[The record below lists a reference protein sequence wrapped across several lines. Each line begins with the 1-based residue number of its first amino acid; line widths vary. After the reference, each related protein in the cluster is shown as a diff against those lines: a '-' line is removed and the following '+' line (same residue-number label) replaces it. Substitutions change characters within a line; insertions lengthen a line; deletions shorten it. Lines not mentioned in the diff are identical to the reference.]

1 MATSKYLRKY
11 AKGGNPRFTQVN
23 DGLRAMQQQS
33 KTIVDG
39 LKTAALQQKQQDEL
53 MISGMDRKFKNEA
66 ENRKLLNEIE
76 VETPFKLQKAAL
88 DRNKKTELKSLADQ
102 AKEYDNLAGVWGA
115 LSPQLAKQFQGLAEN
130 TRDFVNTNN
139 AIDDFNR
146 ISSDGTLD
154 NYYYLYDKV
163 NEGTAYDDAVNELSK
178 NYKAAFED
186 GKLDAKADF
195 DYLQNELKIK
205 NPILQKLIVKD
216 LTDNFSRQG
225 EDIKGI
231 AQQMGLDLTKNNIT
245 KLYQFRS
252 LEILKQLGINPKSE
266 AGFKIQ
272 ELFRTKGLVQ
282 ENQLTLETD
291 YMKLSDTINGG
302 LKEIQAATD
311 YKTRNAKWKEI
322 QTSIYALPVKDRNG
336 IYSRQLTVN
345 KKDVFLGWAKDQAD
359 NTMYQGV
366 GGWEKFK
373 SEVLGVT
380 AENKYGYEIT
390 GATGNKNA
398 KFNRILGKFPN
409 MEAELYEYWSD
420 ADKKNAKAQEYIE
433 DNKNKAA
440 SIEYKTKLEKGQ
452 YKNKDGT
459 YNDAFW
465 NDWYATN
472 GNPHARAVFAGA
484 LGYAD
489 DKHDI
494 NTLNSIVIQAY
505 KNNDFATVFGAW
517 AKMDDADQTIG
528 FIYEDLKELAYSKG
542 VELNQ
547 LDKVLLDQM
556 KMNIDKVYKH
566 GTLDRTKDTSSNNI
580 HKEAL
585 GEALAIYRN
594 SKGKGNADERW
605 DLASTKV
612 DRMLGIG
619 PDGELVKF
627 NDEGYRGSGPFLQ
640 KQSKSMGVIFVKNS
654 GQQFGN
660 LSSIE
665 IDDRLRSKGLMRQEL
680 KGDARKTALMGIVQ
694 EQLKNINKSDVYDFL
709 KGGKTNDLLINH
721 LLEDQMGDVDP
732 IKFRN
737 DLRDAIDVNAEL
749 KKNAIQWGAKQWCDE
764 MLGPTATGD
773 LTKDSLAI
781 CVGAVEAQTGTQA
794 WEFFLNPA
802 LRERLRRP
810 E

>member
-336 IYSRQLTVN
+336 TYSRQLTVN

>member
-1 MATSKYLRKY
+1 MATNKYFRKY
-11 AKGGNPRFTQVN
+11 AKGGNPRFTQAN

-88 DRNKKTELKSLADQ
+88 DRNKKSELKSLADQ
-102 AKEYDNLAGVWGA
+102 AKEYDNLAGVWGR
-115 LSPQLAKQFQGLAEN
+115 LSPQLAKQFQGLAQN
-130 TRDFVNTNN
+130 TKDFIQTNA
-139 AIDDFNR
+139 AIDEFNQ

-154 NYYYLYDKV
+154 NINYLYDKV
-163 NEGTAYDDAVNELSK
+163 NAGKAYDDAVNIRSK
-178 NYKAAFED
+178 AFED
-186 GKLDAKADF
+186 YKNGELNAKSDF
-195 DYLQNELKIK
+195 DYLTHQLKIK
-205 NPILQKLIVKD
+205 NPITQKLLVKD
-216 LTDNFSRQG
+216 FTDNFSRQG

-291 YMKLSDTINGG
+291 YMQLSENIDGG
-302 LKEIQAATD
+302 LKQIQAATD
-311 YKTRNAKWKEI
+311 YKTRNAKWKEV

-336 IYSRQLTVN
+336 TYSRQLTVN

-380 AENKYGYEIT
+380 AENKHGYEIT
-390 GATGNKNA
+390 GATGNKTA

-420 ADKKNAKAQEYIE
+420 ADKKNATAREYVA
-433 DNKNKAA
+433 DNKYKAA
-440 SIEYKTKLEKGQ
+440 SIEYKTKLESGQ
-452 YKNKDGT
+452 YKNKDGAG

-465 NDWYATN
+465 NDWYASN
-472 GNPHARAVFAGA
+472 GNKHARAVFAGA

-489 DKHDI
+489 DKHDV
-494 NTLNSIVIQAY
+494 NTLNSVVIQAY
-505 KNNDFATVFGAW
+505 KNGDFATVYGAW
-517 AKMDDADQTIG
+517 AKMDEADQTIG
-528 FIYEDLKELAYSKG
+528 FIYEDLKELAYVNG
-542 VELNQ
+542 VDINK
-547 LDKVLLDQM
+547 LDNTLLSQM
-556 KMNIDKVYKH
+556 KLSIDKVYKH
-566 GTLDRTKDTSSNNI
+566 GTLDRTKDPSSNDI
-580 HKEAL
+580 DRD
-585 GEALAIYRN
+585 ALAQALSIYRN
-594 SKGKGNADERW
+594 NKGKGTTQERW
-605 DLASTKV
+605 EAATTAV

-654 GQQFGN
+654 GQQFGDV
-660 LSSIE
+660 SSIE
-665 IDDRLRSKGLMRQEL
+665 IDGKLQNSFNREL
-680 KGDARKTALMGIVQ
+680 TGDARQGALEGIIDDNFKDGSIPSTDLYNFLHNKPHNNALLNHLED
-694 EQLKNINKSDVYDFL
+694 EQLGN
-709 KGGKTNDLLINH
+709 
-721 LLEDQMGDVDP
+721 VDP
-732 IKFRN
+732 IKLRN
-737 DLRDAIDVNAEL
+737 SIKNKIDKKAETT
-749 KKNAIQWGAKQWCDE
+749 NIQWGAKQWCDE
-764 MLGPTATGD
+764 MLGARSATGD
-773 LTKDSLAI
+773 PKIDSFAI
-781 CVGAVEAQTGTQA
+781 CISALEQQTGTQA
-794 WEFFLNPA
+794 WEFLLNPA

>member
-1 MATSKYLRKY
+1 MATNKYLRKY

-66 ENRKLLNEIE
+66 ENRKLLNDIE

-102 AKEYDNLAGVWGA
+102 AKEYDNLAGVWGR
-115 LSPQLAKQFQGLAEN
+115 LSPSLAKQFQGLAQN
-130 TRDFVNTNN
+130 TTDFINTNN

-154 NYYYLYDKV
+154 KIYYLYDKV
-163 NEGTAYDDAVNELSK
+163 NAGKAFDDAVNLRE
-178 NYKAAFED
+178 NAFED
-186 GKLDAKADF
+186 FRNGKLDAKKDF
-195 DYLQNELKIK
+195 DYLTHQLKTK
-205 NPILQKLIVKD
+205 NPIMQKLIVKD
-216 LTDNFSRQG
+216 LTDNFTRQG

-231 AQQMGLDLTKNNIT
+231 AKQMGLDLTKNNIT

-311 YKTRNAKWKEI
+311 YTTRNAKWKEI
-322 QTSIYALPVKDRNG
+322 QTSIYALPTKDRNG
-336 IYSRQLTVN
+336 TYSRQLTVN
-345 KKDVFLGWAKDQAD
+345 KKEVFLGWAKDQAD

-380 AENKYGYEIT
+380 AENEYGYEIT
-390 GATGNKNA
+390 GATGNKKA

-433 DNKNKAA
+433 DNKYKADA
-440 SIEYKTKLEKGQ
+440 VQYQTKLEKGQ
-452 YKNKDGT
+452 YKNKDGSG

-465 NDWYATN
+465 NDWYASN
-472 GNPHARAVFAGA
+472 GNKHARAVFAGA

-494 NTLNSIVIQAY
+494 NTLNSVVIQAY
-505 KNNDFATVFGAW
+505 KNGDFATVYGAW
-517 AKMDDADQTIG
+517 AKMDEADQTIG
-528 FIYEDLKELAYSKG
+528 FIYEDLKELAYING
-542 VELNQ
+542 VDINK
-547 LDKVLLDQM
+547 LDNTLLAQM
-556 KMNIDKVYKH
+556 KLSIDKVYKH
-566 GTLDRTKDTSSNNI
+566 GTLDRTKDPSSNDI
-580 HKEAL
+580 DRDAL
-585 GEALAIYRN
+585 AQALAIYRN
-594 SKGKGNADERW
+594 NKGKGTTQERW
-605 DLASTKV
+605 DAATTAV

-627 NDEGYRGSGPFLQ
+627 NELGYRGSGPFLQ

-654 GQQFGN
+654 GQQFGD

-665 IDDRLRSKGLMRQEL
+665 IDGKLQGAFNREL
-680 KGDARKTALMGIVQ
+680 TGDARQGALETIINDNFKDGNVPSTDLYNFLNNKPHNNALLNHLED
-694 EQLKNINKSDVYDFL
+694 EQLGN
-709 KGGKTNDLLINH
+709 
-721 LLEDQMGDVDP
+721 VDP
-732 IKFRN
+732 IKLRN
-737 DLRDAIDVNAEL
+737 SIKNKIDKKAETT
-749 KKNAIQWGAKQWCDE
+749 NIQWGAKQWCDE
-764 MLGPTATGD
+764 MLGPTATGN

-781 CVGAVEAQTGTQA
+781 CVGAIEAQTGTQA
-794 WEFFLNPA
+794 WEFLLNPA

>member
-1 MATSKYLRKY
+1 M
-11 AKGGNPRFTQVN
+11 
-23 DGLRAMQQQS
+23 
-33 KTIVDG
+33 
-39 LKTAALQQKQQDEL
+39 
-53 MISGMDRKFKNEA
+53 
-66 ENRKLLNEIE
+66 
-76 VETPFKLQKAAL
+76 
-88 DRNKKTELKSLADQ
+88 
-102 AKEYDNLAGVWGA
+102 
-115 LSPQLAKQFQGLAEN
+115 
-130 TRDFVNTNN
+130 
-139 AIDDFNR
+139 
-146 ISSDGTLD
+146 
-154 NYYYLYDKV
+154 
-163 NEGTAYDDAVNELSK
+163 
-178 NYKAAFED
+178 
-186 GKLDAKADF
+186 
-195 DYLQNELKIK
+195 
-205 NPILQKLIVKD
+205 
-216 LTDNFSRQG
+216 
-225 EDIKGI
+225 
-231 AQQMGLDLTKNNIT
+231 
-245 KLYQFRS
+245 
-252 LEILKQLGINPKSE
+252 
-266 AGFKIQ
+266 
-272 ELFRTKGLVQ
+272 
-282 ENQLTLETD
+282 
-291 YMKLSDTINGG
+291 
-302 LKEIQAATD
+302 
-311 YKTRNAKWKEI
+311 KEI

-336 IYSRQLTVN
+336 TYSRQLTVN

-781 CVGAVEAQTGTQA
+781 CVGAIEAQTGTQA
-794 WEFFLNPA
+794 WEFLLNPA

>member
-1 MATSKYLRKY
+1 MATNKYLRKY

-66 ENRKLLNEIE
+66 ENRKLLNDIE

-88 DRNKKTELKSLADQ
+88 DRNKKSELKSLADQ
-102 AKEYDNLAGVWGA
+102 AKEYDNLAGVWGR

-154 NYYYLYDKV
+154 NYYYLYNKV

-291 YMKLSDTINGG
+291 YMQLSENINGG
-302 LKEIQAATD
+302 LKQIQAATD

-336 IYSRQLTVN
+336 TYSRQLTVN

-440 SIEYKTKLEKGQ
+440 SIEYKTKLESGQ
-452 YKNKDGT
+452 YKNKDGAG
-459 YNDAFW
+459 YNDEFW

-472 GNPHARAVFAGA
+472 GNKHARAVFAGA

-489 DKHDI
+489 DKHDV
-494 NTLNSIVIQAY
+494 NTLNSVVIQAY
-505 KNNDFATVFGAW
+505 KNGDFATVYGAW
-517 AKMDDADQTIG
+517 AKMDEADQTIG
-528 FIYEDLKELAYSKG
+528 FIYEDLKELAYING
-542 VELNQ
+542 VDINK
-547 LDKVLLDQM
+547 LDNTLLQQM
-556 KMNIDKVYKH
+556 KLSIDKVYKH
-566 GTLDRTKDTSSNNI
+566 GTLDRTKDPSSNDI
-580 HKEAL
+580 DRDAL
-585 GEALAIYRN
+585 AQALAIYRN
-594 SKGKGNADERW
+594 NKGQGTTQERW
-605 DLASTKV
+605 EAATTAV

-627 NDEGYRGSGPFLQ
+627 NELGYRGSGPFLQ

-654 GQQFGN
+654 GQQFGD

-665 IDDRLRSKGLMRQEL
+665 IDGKLQGAFNRELTGEARQ
-680 KGDARKTALMGIVQ
+680 GALETIINDNFKDGSVPSTDLYNFLNNKPHNNALLNHLED
-694 EQLKNINKSDVYDFL
+694 EQLGN
-709 KGGKTNDLLINH
+709 
-721 LLEDQMGDVDP
+721 VDP
-732 IKFRN
+732 IKLRN
-737 DLRDAIDVNAEL
+737 SIKNKIDKKAETT
-749 KKNAIQWGAKQWCDE
+749 NIQWGAKQWCDE

-781 CVGAVEAQTGTQA
+781 CVGAIEAQTGTQA

>member
-1 MATSKYLRKY
+1 MATNKYFRKY
-11 AKGGNPRFTQVN
+11 AKGGNPRFTQAN

-53 MISGMDRKFKNEA
+53 MISGMDRQFKNEA
-66 ENRKLLNEIE
+66 ENRKLLIEIE

-88 DRNKKTELKSLADQ
+88 DRNKKSELKSLADQ
-102 AKEYDNLAGVWGA
+102 AKEYDNLAGVWGR

-154 NYYYLYDKV
+154 KIYYLYNKV
-163 NEGTAYDDAVNELSK
+163 NAGKAFDDAVNLRE
-178 NYKAAFED
+178 NAFED
-186 GKLDAKADF
+186 FRNGKLDAKKDF
-195 DYLQNELKIK
+195 DYLTYQLKTK
-205 NPILQKLIVKD
+205 NPIMQKLLFKD
-216 LTDNFSRQG
+216 INDNFARQ
-225 EDIKGI
+225 EQDIRGI

-291 YMKLSDTINGG
+291 YMQLSENINGG
-302 LKEIQAATD
+302 LKQIHAATD
-311 YKTRNAKWKEI
+311 YKTRNANWKEI

-336 IYSRQLTVN
+336 TYSRQLTVN
-345 KKDVFLGWAKDQAD
+345 KKEVFLGWAKDQAD

-380 AENKYGYEIT
+380 AENEYGYEIT

-465 NDWYATN
+465 NDWYASN
-472 GNPHARAVFAGA
+472 GNKHARAVFAGA

-494 NTLNSIVIQAY
+494 NTLNSVVMQAY
-505 KNNDFATVFGAW
+505 KNGDFATVYGAW
-517 AKMDDADQTIG
+517 AKMDEADQTIG
-528 FIYEDLKELAYSKG
+528 FIYEDLKELAYING
-542 VELNQ
+542 VDINK
-547 LDKVLLDQM
+547 LDNTLLQQM
-556 KMNIDKVYKH
+556 KLSIDKVYKH
-566 GTLDRTKDTSSNNI
+566 GTLDRTKDPSSNDI
-580 HKEAL
+580 DRDAL
-585 GEALAIYRN
+585 AQALAIYRN
-594 SKGKGNADERW
+594 NKGKGTTQERW
-605 DLASTKV
+605 EAATTAV

-627 NDEGYRGSGPFLQ
+627 NELGYRGSGPFLQ

-654 GQQFGN
+654 GQQFGD

-665 IDDRLRSKGLMRQEL
+665 IDGKLQGAFNREL
-680 KGDARKTALMGIVQ
+680 TGDARQGALEGIIDDNFKDGSLPSTDLYNFLNNKPHNNALLNHLQ
-694 EQLKNINKSDVYDFL
+694 DEQLGN
-709 KGGKTNDLLINH
+709 
-721 LLEDQMGDVDP
+721 VDP
-732 IKFRN
+732 IKLRN
-737 DLRDAIDVNAEL
+737 SIKNKIDKKAETT
-749 KKNAIQWGAKQWCDE
+749 NIQWGAQQWCDE
-764 MLGPTATGD
+764 ILGPRSATGD
-773 LTKDSLAI
+773 PKIDSFAI
-781 CVGAVEAQTGTQA
+781 CISALEQQTGTQA
-794 WEFFLNPA
+794 WEFLLNPA

>member
-1 MATSKYLRKY
+1 MATNKYFRKY
-11 AKGGNPRFTQVN
+11 AKGGNPRFTQAN

-88 DRNKKTELKSLADQ
+88 DRNKKSELKSLADQ
-102 AKEYDNLAGVWGA
+102 AKEYDNLAGVWGR
-115 LSPQLAKQFQGLAEN
+115 LSPQLAKQFQGLAQN
-130 TRDFVNTNN
+130 TKDFIQTNA
-139 AIDDFNR
+139 AIDEFNQ

-154 NYYYLYDKV
+154 NINYLYDKV
-163 NEGTAYDDAVNELSK
+163 NAGKAYDDAVNLRSK
-178 NYKAAFED
+178 AFED
-186 GKLDAKADF
+186 YKNGELNAKSDF
-195 DYLQNELKIK
+195 DYLTHQLKIK
-205 NPILQKLIVKD
+205 NPITQKLLVKD
-216 LTDNFSRQG
+216 FTDNFSRQG

-291 YMKLSDTINGG
+291 YMQLSENIDGG
-302 LKEIQAATD
+302 LKQIQAATD

-336 IYSRQLTVN
+336 TYSRQLTVN

-380 AENKYGYEIT
+380 AENKHGYEIT

-420 ADKKNAKAQEYIE
+420 ADKKNAKAREYVE
-433 DNKNKAA
+433 DNKYKAA
-440 SIEYKTKLEKGQ
+440 SIEYKTKLESGQ
-452 YKNKDGT
+452 YKNKDGAG

-465 NDWYATN
+465 NDWYASN
-472 GNPHARAVFAGA
+472 GNKHARAVFAGA

-489 DKHDI
+489 DKHDV
-494 NTLNSIVIQAY
+494 NTLNSVVIQAY
-505 KNNDFATVFGAW
+505 KNGDFATVYGAW
-517 AKMDDADQTIG
+517 AKMDEADQTIG
-528 FIYEDLKELAYSKG
+528 FIYEDLKELAYING
-542 VELNQ
+542 VDINK
-547 LDKVLLDQM
+547 LDNTLLSQM
-556 KMNIDKVYKH
+556 KLSIDKVYKH
-566 GTLDRTKDTSSNNI
+566 GTLDRTKDPSSNDI
-580 HKEAL
+580 DRDAL
-585 GEALAIYRN
+585 AQALAIYRN
-594 SKGKGNADERW
+594 NKGKGTTQERW
-605 DLASTKV
+605 EAATTAV

-627 NDEGYRGSGPFLQ
+627 NELGYRGSGPFLQ

-654 GQQFGN
+654 GQQFGD

-665 IDDRLRSKGLMRQEL
+665 IDGKLQNSFNRELTGEARQ
-680 KGDARKTALMGIVQ
+680 GALETIINDNFKDGSVPSTDLYNFLNNKPHNSALLNHLED
-694 EQLKNINKSDVYDFL
+694 EQLGN
-709 KGGKTNDLLINH
+709 
-721 LLEDQMGDVDP
+721 VDP
-732 IKFRN
+732 IKLRN
-737 DLRDAIDVNAEL
+737 SIKNKIDKKAETT
-749 KKNAIQWGAKQWCDE
+749 NIQWGAKQWCDE

-781 CVGAVEAQTGTQA
+781 CVGAIEAQTGTQA
-794 WEFFLNPA
+794 WEFLLNPA

>member
-11 AKGGNPRFTQVN
+11 AKGGNPRFTQAN

-88 DRNKKTELKSLADQ
+88 DRNKKSELKSLSDQ
-102 AKEYDNLAGVWGA
+102 AKEYDKLAGVWGR
-115 LSPQLAKQFQGLAEN
+115 LSPTLAKEFQGLAQN
-130 TRDFVNTNN
+130 TKDFINTNN

-146 ISSDGTLD
+146 MSSDGTLD
-154 NYYYLYDKV
+154 NVYYLYDKV
-163 NEGTAYDDAVNELSK
+163 NSGKAYDDAVNALNK

-186 GKLDAKADF
+186 NKLDAKADF
-195 DYLQNELKIK
+195 DYLQNKLKIN
-205 NPILQKLIVKD
+205 NPITQKLIVKD

-291 YMKLSDTINGG
+291 YMKLSETIDGG

-311 YKTRNAKWKEI
+311 YTTRNAKWKEI
-322 QTSIYALPVKDRNG
+322 QTSIYALPTKDKNG
-336 IYSRQLTVN
+336 VYSRQLTVN
-345 KKDVFLGWAKDQAD
+345 PKEVFLGWAKDQAD
-359 NTMYQGV
+359 NKMYQGV

-380 AENKYGYEIT
+380 AENEYGYEIT

-409 MEAELYEYWSD
+409 MEDELYEYWSD
-420 ADKKNAKAQEYIE
+420 ADKKNAKAKEYIE
-433 DNKNKAA
+433 DNKYKADA
-440 SIEYKTKLEKGQ
+440 VQYQTKLEKGQ

-465 NDWYATN
+465 NDWYASN
-472 GNPHARAVFAGA
+472 GNKHARAVFAGT

-494 NTLNSIVIQAY
+494 NTLNSTVIQAY
-505 KNNDFATVFGAW
+505 KNNDFATVYAAW
-517 AKMDDADQTIG
+517 SKMDEADQTIG
-528 FIYEDLKELAYSKG
+528 FIYEDLKELAYAKG

-547 LDKVLLDQM
+547 LDNTLLQQM
-556 KMNIDKVYKH
+556 KTNIDKVYKH
-566 GTLDRTKDTSSNNI
+566 GTLDRTKDTSSNDI
-580 HKEAL
+580 HKDAL
-585 GEALAIYRN
+585 GEALALYRN
-594 SKGKGNADERW
+594 SKGKGNANERW
-605 DLASTKV
+605 DLATSTV

-619 PDGELVKF
+619 PDGELMKWS
-627 NDEGYRGSGPFLQ
+627 DDDYRGSGPFLQ
-640 KQSKSMGVIFVKNS
+640 KKSKSMGVIFVKNS

-665 IDDRLRSKGLMRQEL
+665 IDDKL
-680 KGDARKTALMGIVQ
+680 KGNFNRELTGETRANALTDLIETEWNAKRISQ
-694 EQLKNINKSDVYDFL
+694 SDYINFL
-709 KGGKTNDLLINH
+709 EGKPQGDLFLNH
-721 LLEDQMGDVDP
+721 LLTDQMGDVDP
-732 IKFRN
+732 ILFAN
-737 DLRDAIDVNAEL
+737 NL
-749 KKNAIQWGAKQWCDE
+749 KEK
-764 MLGPTATGD
+764 
-773 LTKDSLAI
+773 TKDLALDVKTAQQWNADTWCRAQGYPQGFTPQVAFEI
-781 CVGAVEAQTGTQA
+781 CVGAFEAQTGQPA
-794 WEFFLNPA
+794 WKSFLNPA
-802 LRERLRRP
+802 ITDRYLNNE
-810 E
+810 

>member
-1 MATSKYLRKY
+1 MATNKYFRKY
-11 AKGGNPRFTQVN
+11 AKGGNPRFTQAN

-39 LKTAALQQKQQDEL
+39 LKTAALQQKQQDDL

-66 ENRKLLNEIE
+66 DNRRLLNEIE

-102 AKEYDNLAGVWGA
+102 AKEYDKLAGVWGS
-115 LSPQLAKQFQGLAEN
+115 LSPQLAKKFQGLAQN
-130 TRDFVNTNN
+130 TVDFINTNN
-139 AIDDFNR
+139 AIDDFNQ

-186 GKLDAKADF
+186 GKLDAKKDF
-195 DYLQNELKIK
+195 DYLQNELKVK

-216 LTDNFSRQG
+216 LTDNFSRQ
-225 EDIKGI
+225 ENDIKGI
-231 AQQMGLDLTKNNIT
+231 AQQMGMDLSKNEIT

-291 YMKLSDTINGG
+291 FMKLTETIDGG
-302 LKEIQAATD
+302 LSQIQAATD
-311 YKTRNAKWKEI
+311 YKTKNAKWKEI

-336 IYSRQLTVN
+336 TYSRQLTVN
-345 KKDVFLGWAKDQAD
+345 KKNVFLGWAKDQAD

-366 GGWEKFK
+366 GGWEKYK
-373 SEVLGVT
+373 SEVLGVD
-380 AENKYGYEIT
+380 ADNEYGYEIT

-420 ADKKNAKAQEYIE
+420 ADKKNAKAREYIE
-433 DNKNKAA
+433 DNKYKAD
-440 SIEYKTKLEKGQ
+440 SIKYQKKLEDGL
-452 YKNKDGT
+452 YKNKQGAAA
-459 YNDAFW
+459 YNDEFW
-465 NDWYATN
+465 NDWQATN

-489 DKHDI
+489 GKHDI
-494 NTLNSIVIQAY
+494 NTLNSTVMQAY
-505 KNNDFATVFGAW
+505 KNGDFATVYGAW
-517 AKMDDADQTIG
+517 AKMDEADQTIG
-528 FIYEDLKELAYSKG
+528 FIYEDLKELAYANG
-542 VELNQ
+542 VDIKK
-547 LDKVLLDQM
+547 LDNTLLAQM
-556 KMNIDKVYKH
+556 KLSIDKVYKH
-566 GTLDRTKDTSSNNI
+566 GTLDRTKDPSSNDI
-580 HKEAL
+580 DRDAL
-585 GEALAIYRN
+585 AQALAIYRN
-594 SKGKGNADERW
+594 NKGQGTTQERW
-605 DLASTKV
+605 DAATTAV

-627 NDEGYRGSGPFLQ
+627 NNEGYRGSGPFLQ

-654 GQQFGN
+654 GQQFGD

-665 IDDRLRSKGLMRQEL
+665 IDDKLKGPFNGEL
-680 KGDARKTALMGIVQ
+680 TGDARQAALEILIDENV
-694 EQLKNINKSDVYDFL
+694 ESVDLYNFIHNKPH
-709 KGGKTNDLLINH
+709 NNALLNH
-721 LLEDQMGDVDP
+721 LEEEQFGNVDP
-732 IKFRN
+732 IKLRN
-737 DLRDAIDVNAEL
+737 DIKTKISKTAKTTN
-749 KKNAIQWGAKQWCDE
+749 IQWGAKQWCDE
-764 MLGPTATGD
+764 ILGPRSATGD
-773 LTKDSLAI
+773 PKIDSMAI
-781 CVGAVEAQTGTQA
+781 CIKALEQQTGTEA
-794 WEFFLNPA
+794 WEFLLNPA

>member
-1 MATSKYLRKY
+1 MATNKYFRKY
-11 AKGGNPRFTQVN
+11 AKGGNPRFTQAN

-88 DRNKKTELKSLADQ
+88 DRNKKSELKSLADQ
-102 AKEYDNLAGVWGA
+102 AKEYDNLAGVWGR
-115 LSPQLAKQFQGLAEN
+115 LSPQLAKQFQGLAQN
-130 TRDFVNTNN
+130 TKDFIQTND
-139 AIDDFNR
+139 AIDEFNK

-154 NYYYLYDKV
+154 KIYYLYDKV
-163 NEGTAYDDAVNELSK
+163 NAGKAYDDTVNIRSK
-178 NYKAAFED
+178 AFED
-186 GKLDAKADF
+186 FSKGELNAKADF
-195 DYLQNELKIK
+195 DYLTHQLNIK
-205 NPILQKLIVKD
+205 NPISQKLLYKD
-216 LTDNFSRQG
+216 INDNFARQ
-225 EDIKGI
+225 EQDIRGI

-291 YMKLSDTINGG
+291 YMQLSENIDGG
-302 LKEIQAATD
+302 LKQIQAATD

-336 IYSRQLTVN
+336 TYSRQLTVN

-380 AENKYGYEIT
+380 AENKHGYEIT
-390 GATGNKNA
+390 GATGNKTA

-409 MEAELYEYWSD
+409 MEAELYEYWSA
-420 ADKKNAKAQEYIE
+420 ADKKNAKAREYVE
-433 DNKNKAA
+433 DNKYKAA
-440 SIEYKTKLEKGQ
+440 SIEYKTKLESGQ
-452 YKNKDGT
+452 YKNKDGAG

-465 NDWYATN
+465 NDWYASN
-472 GNPHARAVFAGA
+472 GNKHARAVFAGA

-489 DKHDI
+489 DKHDV
-494 NTLNSIVIQAY
+494 NTLNSVVIQAY
-505 KNNDFATVFGAW
+505 KNGDFATVYGAW
-517 AKMDDADQTIG
+517 AKMDEADQTIG
-528 FIYEDLKELAYSKG
+528 FIYEDLKELAYING
-542 VELNQ
+542 VDINK
-547 LDKVLLDQM
+547 LDNTLLSQM
-556 KMNIDKVYKH
+556 KLSIDKVYKH
-566 GTLDRTKDTSSNNI
+566 GTLDRTKDPSSNDI
-580 HKEAL
+580 DRDAL
-585 GEALAIYRN
+585 AQALAIYRN
-594 SKGKGNADERW
+594 NKGKGTTQERW
-605 DLASTKV
+605 EAATTAV

-627 NDEGYRGSGPFLQ
+627 NELGYRGSGPFLQ

-654 GQQFGN
+654 GQQFGD

-665 IDDRLRSKGLMRQEL
+665 IDGKLQGAFNRELTGEARQ
-680 KGDARKTALMGIVQ
+680 GALETIINDNFKDGSVPSTDLYNFLNNKPHNSALLNHLED
-694 EQLKNINKSDVYDFL
+694 EQLGN
-709 KGGKTNDLLINH
+709 
-721 LLEDQMGDVDP
+721 VDP
-732 IKFRN
+732 IKLRN
-737 DLRDAIDVNAEL
+737 SIKNKIDKKAETT
-749 KKNAIQWGAKQWCDE
+749 NIQWGAKQWCDE

-781 CVGAVEAQTGTQA
+781 CVGAIEAQTGTQA
-794 WEFFLNPA
+794 WEFLLNPA

>member
-88 DRNKKTELKSLADQ
+88 ERNKKTELKSLADQ

-336 IYSRQLTVN
+336 TYSRQLTVN
-345 KKDVFLGWAKDQAD
+345 KKEVFLGWAKDQAD